1 MATDLNALVDEMGQL
16 TVIEA
21 AELAKMLEEK
31 WGVSASRPEMVSLT
45 PALSSEPVAEQTEF
59 TVILTS
65 GGDKRVNVIKEVR
78 SLTSLG
84 LKEAKA
90 LVDEAPK
97 TLKESVTKEE
107 AARIKAQ
114 IEDAGGTVEIR

>member
-1 MATDLNALVDEMGQL
+1 MATDLNALADEMGQL